1 MPFWKGCNRHV
12 EYVDQRHQG
21 LERVPDDIHR
31 YARSLEELLLDAN
44 HIKDLPKVV
53 GTFLEICVLALSD
66 GPPRIPHATHAVHST
81 HMALLGWR
89 RAVVRRRGWLLRM

>member
-21 LERVPDDIHR
+21 LERVPDDIQR

-44 HIKDLPKVV
+44 HIKDLPKV
-53 GTFLEICVLALSD
+53 GLTFFSA
-66 GPPRIPHATHAVHST
+66 
-81 HMALLGWR
+81 
-89 RAVVRRRGWLLRM
+89 

>member
-21 LERVPDDIHR
+21 LERVPDDIQR

-44 HIKDLPKVV
+44 HIKDLPKVRYDL
-53 GTFLEICVLALSD
+53 FLFCVKLFFEIYVLNKRTRVTKKD
-66 GPPRIPHATHAVHST
+66 
-81 HMALLGWR
+81 
-89 RAVVRRRGWLLRM
+89 